1 MRGVSR
7 YNIWI
12 SRGLIS
18 LVLIFN
24 IQCAIVFLLSPEGY
38 VPAFELSGVVG
49 SAVIR
54 GFGILFL
61 MWNVPYFFAVMH
73 PKKNRISLYESILM
87 QMIGFIGET
96 ILFLGFLEGH
106 PVMQASIVRFVVFDG
121 AGLFALIVS
130 AWLTRFEKNSMLQVH
145 SVN

>member
-1 MRGVSR
+1 M
-7 YNIWI
+7 NIWI

-24 IQCAIVFLLSPEGY
+24 IQCAIVFLLSPERY
-38 VPAFELSGVVG
+38 APAFELGGVVG
-49 SAVIR
+49 SAIIR

-73 PKKNRISLYESILM
+73 PEKNRISLYEAILM

-96 ILFLGFLEGH
+96 ILFLGFPEGH
-106 PVMQASIVRFVVFDG
+106 PEIQASVAHFMVFDG
-121 AGLFALIVS
+121 VGFLLLIVS
-130 AWLTRFEKNSMLQVH
+130 AWFTHFDKSLSRQAQCSR
-145 SVN
+145 